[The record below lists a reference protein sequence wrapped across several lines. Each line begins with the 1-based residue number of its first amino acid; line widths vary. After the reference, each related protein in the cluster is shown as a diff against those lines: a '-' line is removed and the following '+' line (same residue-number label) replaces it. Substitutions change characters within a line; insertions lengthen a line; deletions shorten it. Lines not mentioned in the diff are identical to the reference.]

1 MKCKTCSRSERFF
14 HLVKKL
20 RYYLFATLV
29 LLAAGLVFFLFLR
42 RVLLESYQHTETNLA
57 QSYALEVEGGLNTY
71 ETLISYGTH
80 MIDAGTRKG
89 TPRRKCGSGSGRY
102 CLRIQTVLD
111 EQVDPYVVY
120 GGQIITANP
129 GTGTPPMTTPRRCGT
144 RRPSSRRGGG
154 VHRRVHRCDL
164 QPGGGDGGP
173 EVRRQRRGGGHG
185 HLPRKPGHPARGGSA
200 PRRGPPSLS
209 VIPAGRPS
217 STAPTWTSPRTRSR
231 TTSTGSWRRWRAAAW
246 PGTTPLS
253 RGWTGCGG
261 ASTTPTPARAG
272 RSSSRCRWTGC
283 WPS

>member
-1 MKCKTCSRSERFF
+1 
-14 HLVKKL
+14 
-20 RYYLFATLV
+20 
-29 LLAAGLVFFLFLR
+29 
-42 RVLLESYQHTETNLA
+42 
-57 QSYALEVEGGLNTY
+57 
-71 ETLISYGTH
+71 
-80 MIDAGTRKG
+80 MIDARDQEGDTEEEMRE
-89 TPRRKCGSGSGRY
+89 RIRQY

-129 GTGTPPMTTPRRCGT
+129 WDGDASYDYTSAVWYQKAIQADGAVVFTDVYTDVIYNRAVVTVAQKCAGSDAVVAMDIFPEN
-144 RRPSSRRGGG
+144 
-154 VHRRVHRCDL
+154 L
-164 QPGGGDGGP
+164 AIQPGG
-173 EVRRQRRGGGHG
+173 V
-185 HLPRKPGHPARGGSA
+185 S
-200 PRRGPPSLS
+200 PSEGTS
-209 VIPAGRPS
+209 IFICDSAGRPS